1 MPTPAHAQSVH
12 DFLHEVGVDPRRG
25 LTEAQVDELRAKH
38 GFNEL
43 KEAPR
48 TAWWIKLLRQ
58 FNELVIWILIVAA
71 IISGIAQDWID
82 TAAIMAIVL
91 LNGILGYL
99 QEEKAEQALQ
109 ALQKMSAP
117 LAKVLRNGSLQS
129 VPSRDLVPGDRIRLE
144 AGDSIPADA
153 RLLDAYSFQVQEASL
168 TGESVASEK
177 QAKVVLPEETA
188 LGDRANSVFMSTVAT
203 AGKADA
209 VVTATGMQTELGRIA
224 GLLQAQTPDPTPLQ
238 RRLSELGKILV
249 IVCLVIVA
257 VIFVFELR
265 RGEKV
270 LDVFLRSVS
279 LAVAAVPE
287 GLPAV
292 VTLALAFGLQ
302 RMIKR
307 NVLIRRA
314 PSVETLGSVTV
325 ICSDK
330 TGTLTRNEMTV
341 RAVVAGG
348 EWYRVTGT
356 GYEPTGKFLRG
367 KADDS
372 QRGLEQPDDQPIDAQ
387 DFPAD
392 LRQTLLIGEVCNNSQ
407 LRRKEESTGW
417 EIVGDA
423 TEGALVVLA
432 RKGGLQTPDVE
443 ASQVFEIPFD
453 SDRKA
458 MSVVYRSKEGSESLM
473 TKGAPESVLALC
485 VSELRDGQVVT
496 LTAERRGEL
505 QKVNSELAHQAL
517 RVLGLGYRPDVHR
530 ESGASDATGKYAERD
545 LIFAGLV
552 GMIDPPREEVKAA
565 VAKCRLAGIQ
575 PVMITG
581 DHPETAAAIARELNI
596 LEVRRESR
604 SAIDETQGP
613 IGSQVLTGHDLEKLT
628 DEQLT
633 QRVAEV
639 AVYARVAP
647 EHKLRVVQ
655 AWKRR
660 GAVVAMTGDGVNDAP
675 AVKAADI
682 GVAMGITGT
691 DVTKQASDMVLT
703 DDNFSSIISAVEE
716 GRGIYDNIQKFIHYL
731 LACNFGEVLFMLLA
745 SILGWPAP
753 LQAIH
758 LLWINLVTDDLPAL
772 ALGMEP
778 TEADVMQRPPRPP
791 NEAVITWQRG
801 GLILFHGTLVAA
813 AAFIGFAA
821 AYDAPLS
828 PEVTSVI
835 HDPAASHAT
844 TNAEKADIYSEKEQ
858 HLRTARTV
866 AFSVMAFSQLLFSI
880 ACRSHTRTLPQ
891 LGLFTNPQLFYA
903 ILVSGGLQVAVLT
916 LPFMQHIFETP
927 ISMSLY
933 NWLLIAGLSMLPVTV
948 IELVKLVRAAFQTT
962 PVVA

>member
-1 MPTPAHAQSVH
+1 MSSPAHAQSV
-12 DFLHEVGVDPRRG
+12 DEFLHEVKVDPRRG
-25 LTEAQVDELRAKH
+25 LTDAEVEERRQVH

-43 KEAPR
+43 QEAPR
-48 TAWWIKLLRQ
+48 TPWWLKLLAQ

-71 IISGIAQDWID
+71 VISGFAQDWID
-82 TAAIMAIVL
+82 AAAIMAIVL

-99 QEEKAEQALQ
+99 QEERAEQALQ

-117 LAKVLRNGSLQS
+117 LAKALRNGQLQS
-129 VPSRDLVPGDRIRLE
+129 IPSRDLVPGDRIRLE
-144 AGDSIPADA
+144 AGDNIPADA
-153 RLLDAYSFQVQEASL
+153 RLLEAYSFQVQEASL

-177 QAKVVLPEETA
+177 RADVVLPEETG

-224 GLLQAQTPDPTPLQ
+224 GMLQAQKPDPTPLQ

-249 IVCLVIVA
+249 VVCLVIVA
-257 VIFVFELR
+257 VIFFLELR
-265 RGEKV
+265 RGERV

-348 EWYRVTGT
+348 EWYQVTGT
-356 GYEPTGKFLRG
+356 GYAPTGEFYRG
-367 KADDS
+367 QATASRDDS
-372 QRGLEQPDDQPIDAQ
+372 NEDLGQPVATDALS
-387 DFPAD
+387 AE
-392 LRQTLLIGEVCNNSQ
+392 LRQALLIGAVCNNSQ
-407 LRRKEESTGW
+407 LRRKEGDDGW
-417 EIVGDA
+417 EIMGDA

-432 RKGGLQTPDVE
+432 RKAGLEFQDVE

-453 SDRKA
+453 SERKA
-458 MSVVYRSKEGSESLM
+458 MSVVFRAEDGSESLM

-485 VSELRDGQVVT
+485 QNEMRDGQIVP
-496 LTAERRGEL
+496 LTAERRREL
-505 QKVNSELAHQAL
+505 QQINTELAHQAL
-517 RVLGLGYRPDVHR
+517 RVLGLGWRPGVER
-530 ESGASDATGKYAERD
+530 ESGTADANGKYAERD
-545 LIFAGLV
+545 LTFAGLV

-581 DHPETAAAIARELNI
+581 DHPETAAAIARELRI
-596 LEVRRESR
+596 L
-604 SAIDETQGP
+604 DEGTETADSKKGTP
-613 IGSQVLTGHDLEKLT
+613 HIASQILTGRELEKLT
-628 DEQLT
+628 DDELT
-633 QRVAEV
+633 QRVADI

-703 DDNFSSIISAVEE
+703 DDNFSSIIAAVEE
-716 GRGIYDNIQKFIHYL
+716 GRGIFDNIQKFIHYL
-731 LACNFGEVLFMLLA
+731 LACNFGEVLFMLMA
-745 SILGWPAP
+745 TILGWPAP

-758 LLWINLVTDDLPAL
+758 LLWINLVTDGLPAL
-772 ALGMEP
+772 ALGIEP

-791 NEAVITWQRG
+791 NEPVITWERG
-801 GLILFHGTLVAA
+801 GLILFHGTLIAA
-813 AAFIGFAA
+813 AALIGFAMVYRAPVQARTDA
-821 AYDAPLS
+821 AQVTTAP
-828 PEVTSVI
+828 TSA
-835 HDPAASHAT
+835 HAAEEAVVNS
-844 TNAEKADIYSEKEQ
+844 AEEQ
-858 HLRTARTV
+858 HLRESRTV
-866 AFSVMAFSQLLFSI
+866 AFSIMAFSQLFFSV
-880 ACRSHTRTLPQ
+880 ACRSHTRSLPA
-891 LGLFTNPQLFYA
+891 LGVFTNPQLFYA
-903 ILVSGGLQVAVLT
+903 ILISFLLQLAVLL
-916 LPFMQHIFETP
+916 LPFMRPIFETP
-927 ISMSLY
+927 L
-933 NWLLIAGLSMLPVTV
+933 NVTLNDWLLIGGLSLMPVTV
-948 IELVKLVRAAFQTT
+948 IEVVKLIRAALQQRGRT
-962 PVVA
+962 P